1 MNPFINNNT
10 GGASNQIAS
19 LYIRKINESRMK
31 YTREI
36 RKKRHEKQNAR
47 AFKNTMKD
55 KIVCTQHES
64 LAKYTDSN

>member
-1 MNPFINNNT
+1 MNPFINKNT

-36 RKKRHEKQNAR
+36 RKKDTRNAR
-47 AFKNTMKD
+47 
-55 KIVCTQHES
+55 IVCTQHES

>member
-1 MNPFINNNT
+1 MNPFINKNT

-36 RKKRHEKQNAR
+36 RKKKTRETERTSIQEHDER
-47 AFKNTMKD
+47 
-55 KIVCTQHES
+55 
-64 LAKYTDSN
+64 